1 MTEKIYIHMIDGSD
15 IWVPV
20 DAIRQADNQF
30 LIQTFDDF
38 DPDDTSVIPQ
48 FVPGDIVTCKP
59 RTKEKEFETAQS
71 LIKPSDNKDKNYFEF
86 LYKTVTGDKLKSD
99 NERLKYKDALTR
111 TRKEIKEGKF
121 HYPAIVDYITGV
133 ETV

>member
-1 MTEKIYIHMIDGSD
+1 MTEKIYIHMIDGTD

-20 DAIRQADNQF
+20 DALRQADNQF

-48 FVPGDIVTCKP
+48 FIPGDIVACKP
-59 RTKEKEFETAQS
+59 TKEKEFKTAQS
-71 LIKPSDNKDKNYFEF
+71 LIKPSHNNDKNYIEF
-86 LYKTVTGDKLKSD
+86 LYKTVTGDKLKND

-111 TRKEIKEGKF
+111 TRKEINEGKF
-121 HYPAIVDYITGV
+121 HYPAIVDYITGI
-133 ETV
+133 EMA